1 MQEHVAYQTCYFTA
15 HTVLIL
21 SSRAPLSCTSSDR
34 GCCLQVHSFVRM
46 YMGIIIFK
54 YPKHSTHLSTAFHFR
69 AVQRQRDFS
78 VLGEIRQAPEGERSR
93 SQQSSACKVSHS
105 TSLQGPELPSAVHE
119 IFLKL
124 FRTDSGVWSSS
135 SANLPPLPLQRRQV
149 RVDLSSFIHT
159 KCNCPVLHATHS
171 SQLPLPYPLSCH
183 PRLLRQ
189 QKLHHAATHTSIS
202 D

>member
-78 VLGEIRQAPEGERSR
+78 VLGELRQAPEGERSR
-93 SQQSSACKVSHS
+93 SQQSSAFMVSHS
-105 TSLQGPELPSAVHE
+105 TSLQGPELPLAVHE
-119 IFLKL
+119 VFLKL

-135 SANLPPLPLQRRQV
+135 SASLPPLPLQRRRV

-171 SQLPLPYPLSCH
+171 SQLPLPYPC
-183 PRLLRQ
+183 LLRQ
-189 QKLHHAATHTSIS
+189 QKLHHAATHTSTS